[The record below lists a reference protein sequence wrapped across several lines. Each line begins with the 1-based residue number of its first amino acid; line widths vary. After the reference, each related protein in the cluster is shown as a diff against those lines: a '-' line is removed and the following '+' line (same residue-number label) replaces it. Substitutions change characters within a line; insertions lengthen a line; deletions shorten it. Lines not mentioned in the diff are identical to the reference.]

1 MVFTWSSASSSCVL
15 VWNLLKS
22 FWNNHYSERSTFE
35 VIIIKKELLNY
46 RYKKSTLEI
55 SIIPHLPKRE
65 RPSVSEEWMK
75 TSWRYLKCCSSSTH
89 TSAYIMQYVCGAV
102 RCSAVIIKPQRYFLE
117 FMTIA
122 SLLDENRGALCG
134 GRTRGYSGKENIIG
148 GMAPVL

>member
-1 MVFTWSSASSSCVL
+1 MHRAEWWHEKSWQQNCSSNMASTWSRMIKWKILTTKLLFKHGMVFTWSSASSSWVL

-22 FWNNHYSERSTFE
+22 FWNYHYSERSTFE

-46 RYKKSTLEI
+46 RYKKSTFEI

-89 TSAYIMQYVCGAV
+89 TSAYIIYLIVCNG
-102 RCSAVIIKPQRYFLE
+102 INMIYN
-117 FMTIA
+117 M
-122 SLLDENRGALCG
+122 
-134 GRTRGYSGKENIIG
+134 
-148 GMAPVL
+148 